1 MLSLKLSDLT
11 ERYVFVDPAAGK
23 KLAIK
28 STRARSAIVVV
39 APDPVLPRIFV
50 LFAWAA
56 RCPTDTLIEK
66 IFWVGDEFK
75 PKVIGMEANAMQ
87 SVFADSVVYAAR
99 LQQKRY
105 PIVPVTQPT
114 RIDKD
119 FRIRSILQPIIG
131 HGRLFTQESQ
141 TELNNELAS
150 FPMSRTKD
158 LVDALAS
165 VCALVPARSTRAE
178 RENDNEERL
187 QYLRESGAPSWYI
200 EKESEA
206 YLNAPN

>member
-1 MLSLKLSDLT
+1 MIQVKLSELG
-11 ERYVFVDPAAGK
+11 ERYAFVDPAAGK

-39 APDPVLPRIFV
+39 APDLMLPRLFV

-56 RCPTDTLIEK
+56 RCPTDVLIEK

-75 PKVIGMEANAMQ
+75 PRVIGMEANAMQ
-87 SVFADSVVYAAR
+87 SVFVDSVEYAAR

-105 PIVPVTQPT
+105 PIVPVMQST
-114 RIDKD
+114 RVDKD

-131 HGRLFTQESQ
+131 HGRLFIQESQ
-141 TELNNELAS
+141 TELANELAS
-150 FPMSRTKD
+150 FPMSVTKD

-165 VCALVPARSTRAE
+165 ACSLVPARSTRAE
-178 RENDNEERL
+178 RDTDNEEHLR
-187 QYLRESGAPSWYI
+187 YLRESGAPAHYI
-200 EKESEA
+200 ESVA
-206 YLNAPN
+206 QGGSGP